1 MEEQRQLREV
11 RATGTGVSRDVDV
24 IGIGYRILFHN
35 EIRSKAIDRERRR
48 YKDIRD
54 FRREKKA

>member
-1 MEEQRQLREV
+1 M

-24 IGIGYRILFHN
+24 TVIGYRIFFHS

-48 YKDIRD
+48 YKYIRD